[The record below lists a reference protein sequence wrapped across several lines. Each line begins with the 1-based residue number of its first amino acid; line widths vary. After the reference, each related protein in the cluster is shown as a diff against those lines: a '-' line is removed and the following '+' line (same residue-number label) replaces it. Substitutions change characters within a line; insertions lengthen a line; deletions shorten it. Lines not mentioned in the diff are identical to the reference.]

1 VPPGALADNAQGGIA
16 YPMGSATNFI
26 VSAVFTGK
34 APVDPWGISGFKT
47 PNDLRSAERT
57 RHRVRRNRRIQ
68 INISAFISPPRE
80 VRYEPVMK
88 TRLLA

>member
-1 VPPGALADNAQGGIA
+1 VAENQSSFTSVGSSVAYRPPDEMHDGCTLA
-16 YPMGSATNFI
+16 
-26 VSAVFTGK
+26 VRH
-34 APVDPWGISGFKT
+34 
-47 PNDLRSAERT
+47 LRSAERT

-68 INISAFISPPRE
+68 INVSAFTSPPRE